1 MIKSISPLGPLA
13 MRLLIVGLCV
23 IQTFTIIYISKIFS
37 KLDSTATKVDLI
49 LSIDNAKPTSDIEKN
64 ISKLKPN
71 LDKQVVK
78 LISESILKYS
88 TKFKLPPN
96 LIIAI
101 INRES
106 KFEITARNKSGA
118 EGLMQIMT
126 KVHQNKIKKL
136 GITSKEVFYIDNN
149 IHLGCWILREYYNK
163 SKSMY
168 LALKRYVGGEHPE
181 YIKNIFTTY
190 INFDMQGEVK

>member
-1 MIKSISPLGPLA
+1 MTLT
-13 MRLLIVGLCV
+13 RLLIIGLIMVGL
-23 IQTFTIIYISKIFS
+23 YIAQSIALMNISTNPNILS
-37 KLDSTATKVDLI
+37 KLDFISTKVDLI
-49 LSIDNAKPTSDIEKN
+49 LSIKDTKPTLKIQKN

-96 LIIAI
+96 LIVSI

-106 KFEITARNKSGA
+106 KFEITAKNKSGA

-126 KVHQNKIKKL
+126 KVHKDKIKKL

-149 IHLGCWILREYYNK
+149 IHLGCWILRKYYNE
-163 SKSMY
+163 SKSIY
-168 LALKRYVGGEHPE
+168 LALRKYVGGEHPE

>member
-1 MIKSISPLGPLA
+1 MTLT
-13 MRLLIVGLCV
+13 RLLIIGLIMVGL
-23 IQTFTIIYISKIFS
+23 YIAQSIALMNISTNPNILS
-37 KLDSTATKVDLI
+37 KLDFISTKVDLI
-49 LSIDNAKPTSDIEKN
+49 LSIKDTKPTLKIQKN

-96 LIIAI
+96 LIVSI

-106 KFEITARNKSGA
+106 KFEITAKNKSGA

-126 KVHQNKIKKL
+126 KVHKDKIKKL
-136 GITSKEVFYIDNN
+136 GITSKEVFYIDKN
-149 IHLGCWILREYYNK
+149 IHLGCWILREYYNE
-163 SKSMY
+163 SKSIY
-168 LALKRYVGGEHPE
+168 LALRKYVSGEHPE